1 MLIINMQSLLKR
13 SIIHL
18 SNNEHLLFIKVC
30 ASGQKGKFERHAIV
44 IAEEGNGKS
53 KGTKHFDSMTCQN

>member
-44 IAEEGNGKS
+44 IGNGGKNV
-53 KGTKHFDSMTCQN
+53 KERNNFDSMTCQN